1 MKVPF
6 FKIKLTLVFFL
17 IISTCFADFYKLD
30 FIVRN
35 QPDRLIVLGLVK
47 GDEFIPVDSTLAK
60 NELVQFRLPE
70 KSVTGMYRIILEQS
84 ADSQSMDEEPQMFD
98 FIFNNEHIIIE
109 TDYCSPEE
117 SVNVILSNENRLW
130 YYFKRKINAIDSDIA
145 HFEKR
150 INGNKVKYNNEIIN
164 WAQQHNL
171 LQLKRKMF
179 LDHIS
184 RIDSSLF
191 ATQMIKSYKSPLMD
205 GYLTEK
211 ERKDLFQKEFFKVVD
226 FENEALIYTQCYTNN
241 ILNYLVSYNDINLSD
256 EQREKAF
263 KKAINIILANTG
275 KNKTVYNFI
284 VTYMKRGFVAINM
297 KSLAD
302 FISSQEKI

>member
-1 MKVPF
+1 
-6 FKIKLTLVFFL
+6 
-17 IISTCFADFYKLD
+17 
-30 FIVRN
+30 
-35 QPDRLIVLGLVK
+35 
-47 GDEFIPVDSTLAK
+47 
-60 NELVQFRLPE
+60 
-70 KSVTGMYRIILEQS
+70 
-84 ADSQSMDEEPQMFD
+84 
-98 FIFNNEHIIIE
+98 
-109 TDYCSPEE
+109 
-117 SVNVILSNENRLW
+117 
-130 YYFKRKINAIDSDIA
+130 
-145 HFEKR
+145 
-150 INGNKVKYNNEIIN
+150 
-164 WAQQHNL
+164 
-171 LQLKRKMF
+171 
-179 LDHIS
+179 
-184 RIDSSLF
+184 
-191 ATQMIKSYKSPLMD
+191 MIKSYKSPLMD